1 VSEREMTSA
10 SHWKERLAQYAP
22 LDEDEGSPESAPG
35 ENRKLEGHLLF
46 IGTSGGYVLLKGDGP
61 PPPLGPRVEVP
72 GQAGGFSVMKV
83 GRSPLPND
91 PRSCA
96 YLERIE

>member
-1 VSEREMTSA
+1 
-10 SHWKERLAQYAP
+10 
-22 LDEDEGSPESAPG
+22 
-35 ENRKLEGHLLF
+35 
-46 IGTSGGYVLLKGDGP
+46 VLLKGDGP